1 MCAKANPSEG
11 ASSPIGP
18 DSETQIKDR
27 EHFAISV
34 PTSGIVVVENRKHD
48 DPTTY
53 SINVD
58 ESGETSACSC
68 PADEYRPGK
77 CKHRRGAEAEP
88 AVIAAATATTSEFRE
103 VRQ

>member
-1 MCAKANPSEG
+1 MSKATPSGQES
-11 ASSPIGP
+11 AEAPS
-18 DSETQIKDR
+18 IKDR

-34 PTSGIVVVENRKHD
+34 PTRGIAVVENHKHD

-68 PADEYRPGK
+68 PADEYHPGK
-77 CKHRRGAEAEP
+77 CKHRQAVESEP
-88 AVIAAATATTSEFRE
+88 AVLLAALADRE
-103 VRQ
+103 GL